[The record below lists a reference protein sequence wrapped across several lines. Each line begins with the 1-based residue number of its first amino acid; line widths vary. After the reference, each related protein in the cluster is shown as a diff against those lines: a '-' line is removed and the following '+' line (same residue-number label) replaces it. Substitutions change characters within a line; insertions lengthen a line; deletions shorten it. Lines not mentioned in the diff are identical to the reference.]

1 MGEVLKFAARA
12 EDLTAESKR
21 VGRKRLAIWLRSVD
35 AKIEARELISFDAR
49 LARALTKFPSS
60 TIEGHCWV
68 GQTRL
73 SRSLACCSRT
83 VERSLARFKRS
94 GLLFIRHRGAGRT
107 ARYIFCID
115 GKSLFPGLKQHITAV
130 SPSDIATSGPSA
142 QPQTLPQ
149 TAADAA
155 VSGPAPTDLSRQAP
169 TDLSRQGPTHV
180 SGLIPS
186 APTKMSEKSTKEL
199 QADSFQTTTNLHQSS
214 LQPKTA
220 ATSAVGERKLATDE
234 DKPSIQVIQNAIVSK
249 LGSGDVAQG
258 WIAFG
263 ELPIPIRAEL
273 EARERRGQLTDAAI
287 AEVLAGSPS

>member
-1 MGEVLKFAARA
+1 VGEVLKFAARA

-60 TIEGHCWV
+60 TLEGHCWV
-68 GQTRL
+68 GQARL
-73 SRSLACCSRT
+73 SRSLACSRRT
-83 VERSLARFKRS
+83 AERSLARLKGG
-94 GLLFIRHRGAGRT
+94 GLLLIRQRGAGRT
-107 ARYIFCID
+107 ARYIFCVD
-115 GKSLFPGLKQHITAV
+115 AKPVFPGLGRFAALCNPKGIAARGEGADP
-130 SPSDIATSGPSA
+130 SAPCPSDPSKLA
-142 QPQTLPQ
+142 
-149 TAADAA
+149 
-155 VSGPAPTDLSRQAP
+155 GQAP
-169 TDLSRQGPTHV
+169 PDVASQAPPDVAR
-180 SGLIPS
+180 LIPS
-186 APTKMSEKSTKEL
+186 APPKMAEESSKEL

-220 ATSAVGERKLATDE
+220 ATSAVGERKRATDE

-273 EARERRGQLTDAAI
+273 EARERRGELTDAAI